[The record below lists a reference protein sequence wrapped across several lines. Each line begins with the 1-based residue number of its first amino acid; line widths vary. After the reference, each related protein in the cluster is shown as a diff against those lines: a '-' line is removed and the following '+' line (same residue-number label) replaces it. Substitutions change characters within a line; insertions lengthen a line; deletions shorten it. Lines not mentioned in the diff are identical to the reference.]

1 MATLLEQLNA
11 SNKEIRGARA
21 KRVVSIIEMAQTA
34 LVNKLKYAV
43 MSLEGKLEAHL
54 DFGRTN
60 TTSLTVSKIEEGS
73 AEEWVKTFQED
84 KVKLAILKEEY
95 KVAKANYKTLFGKTK
110 KVVDTNTNEIVEE
123 EKEEQN

>member
-34 LVNKLKYAV
+34 LVNKLKYDI
-43 MSLEGKLEAHL
+43 MRLQGKIEAHL

-73 AEEWVKTFQED
+73 AEDWVKTYQED
-84 KVKLAILKEEY
+84 TVKLAILKEEF
-95 KVAKANYKTLFGKTK
+95 KVARKNYKKLFGKSDVMVEDVTK
-110 KVVDTNTNEIVEE
+110 EGNMD
-123 EKEEQN
+123 EQV